1 MLVDDA
7 VSISWKC
14 SAEEGAVGEPL
25 LMKRRNRWAL
35 LSFSLID
42 FIGSGSWT
50 NKSDGFTR
58 LYPLPLYRYIDKG
71 IN

>member
-42 FIGSGSWT
+42 FIGSGSWS
-50 NKSDGFTR
+50 NPVGAAR
-58 LYPLPLYRYIDKG
+58 LYPLSIYRYIDR
-71 IN
+71 